1 MDVKGGCAMKAKQ
14 AVAVRVLELCKERN
28 ITVNTL
34 ANMAGISPSTIYSML
49 NEKSK
54 NPGIVTIHQICDGL
68 EISLREFFDSRVF
81 DELEQEIQ

>member
-34 ANMAGISPSTIYSML
+34 ANMAGI
-49 NEKSK
+49 
-54 NPGIVTIHQICDGL
+54 
-68 EISLREFFDSRVF
+68 
-81 DELEQEIQ
+81 